1 MRKTL
6 LWLCAALATAS
17 ALCACAGGGTEN
29 TALLSQSLGKGSA
42 RPKIVRTSELLAA
55 LRDARIKLDGKQVAS
70 LSDGGSTI
78 IDIPAGSHEITADVW
93 DSPQISKVRL
103 DAKPATLYIF
113 EVTPN
118 LGGTG
123 IGMLGA
129 VGAAM
134 ESAGGQNGGL
144 FLIRAVSEKRIEG

>member
-1 MRKTL
+1 M
-6 LWLCAALATAS
+6 AS
-17 ALCACAGGGTEN
+17 ALCACAGGAEN
-29 TALLSQSLGKGSA
+29 TALLNQPLAKGNA
-42 RPKIVRTSELLAA
+42 RLKIVRTGEFLAA

-70 LSDGGSTI
+70 LSNGGSTI
-78 IDIPAGSHEITADVW
+78 IDIAAGSHEITADVW

-103 DAKPATLYIF
+103 DAKPAMLYVF

-129 VGAAM
+129 AGAAV

-144 FLIRAVSEKRIEG
+144 FLIHAVSEKRIQG